1 MRAAGWSASIVDARQ
16 TTKDV
21 QRWWNQCAGTYM
33 YIHPTPAVYLT
44 KLPTASVLRRGNQQ
58 GPPVMTPKASYE
70 RAQAATQ
77 MCRAMIE
84 AQSTK
89 HT

>member
-1 MRAAGWSASIVDARQ
+1 
-16 TTKDV
+16 
-21 QRWWNQCAGTYM
+21 M

-44 KLPTASVLRRGNQQ
+44 KFVLRRGNQQ

-89 HT
+89 HTLALDTQNAQQEIPSPPKLHIFNRSVKLSVK